1 MTGRAGLRNVNRPRA
16 QYICALTSHHHD
28 HEQQLCRKVRARVPN
43 RFRPRLS
50 DAASCSTSFRR
61 LVWTSSNQSRR
72 RSARAGVPCAV
83 ARLPEPFRGRAHRCS
98 ACSTS
103 SPVLDQSRTSSWRK
117 KNRHHPPGP
126 TPLEKM
132 SARTCPVDIRI
143 SGVCARCSGLPAS
156 VARSEA
162 SNMALEMADGK
173 CIFFLSPKKALEEAR
188 TAPRYDKRG
197 RARWHR
203 NPHPRARL
211 GLG

>member
-1 MTGRAGLRNVNRPRA
+1 M
-16 QYICALTSHHHD
+16 
-28 HEQQLCRKVRARVPN
+28 RARVPN

-173 CIFFLSPKKALEEAR
+173 CIFFLSPKKALGEAR
-188 TAPRYDKRG
+188 TASRYDKRG

-203 NPHPRARL
+203 NPHPPARL
-211 GLG
+211 FPREDDVFLGRSLHTNPAALLSSTTSRMRSSQPPGLR